1 MLIMNIWI
9 LYVVLKSHSC
19 TLCVMFS
26 LCVFSLC
33 TTTTTATATSCGM
46 FHQQQ
51 QQQKNLNKAHKNNKK
66 SKLSFLLSYFQLS
79 ILWLSQLFYCT
90 VQLLTVIRISYNT
103 QTNKHTHIFY
113 MLLLFV
119 HGTCCQIKQKKK
131 KKPKNGKKEMKK
143 NKQHFI

>member
-26 LCVFSLC
+26 LCVFYLC
-33 TTTTTATATSCGM
+33 TTTTTTATSCGM

-103 QTNKHTHIFY
+103 KQTHTHFLYASSLCIWN
-113 MLLLFV
+113 MLPDK
-119 HGTCCQIKQKKK
+119 TKEKEKPKNWKKK
-131 KKPKNGKKEMKK
+131 KWKK